1 MKGNR
6 QRSVCAHVCVHM
18 WRPEVIVS
26 HLPQSLYSPPQ
37 FLEQG
42 LSLNPVSFARLRGT
56 SGSRDPSVSHPQAC
70 GMYPHTTLFCMS
82 AGVLNSGPHTCM
94 ETTLLIKPSPQIPK
108 ISYLRT
114 QIPFLGLCLPDLT
127 TAAKSSLLDAT
138 IFALRFK
145 HSPLHSTLR
154 NPNCVS
160 SLFEKNYILVDL
172 KVYTHFSINEKN

>member
-1 MKGNR
+1 
-6 QRSVCAHVCVHM
+6 M
-18 WRPEVIVS
+18 WRPEVS
-26 HLPQSLYSPPQ
+26 HLPQSLYSLPQ

-42 LSLNPVSFARLRGT
+42 LSLNPVSFARLRET

-70 GMYPHTTLFCMS
+70 GMYPHTTPFCMS
-82 AGVLNSGPHTCM
+82 AGVLNSGP
-94 ETTLLIKPSPQIPK
+94 LLIKPSPQTPK

-114 QIPFLGLCLPDLT
+114 QIPFLGLCLHDLT

-160 SLFEKNYILVDL
+160 SLFGKNYILVDL
-172 KVYTHFSINEKN
+172 KVYTHSSINEKN